1 MRSAI
6 LNISFSWSS
15 CHPARKSLRVRRLGQ
30 EHRQNTQGGVGAG
43 PILSIIMQQFKK
55 CIDFFERKE
64 MDYILNAY
72 GLLKLNQ
79 RT

>member
-1 MRSAI
+1 MAEI
-6 LNISFSWSS
+6 NEMETKQ
-15 CHPARKSLRVRRLGQ
+15 KSMKHNFLLTNKNDTTIVKL
-30 EHRQNTQGGVGAG
+30 
-43 PILSIIMQQFKK
+43 LKK

-64 MDYILNAY
+64 MDNFLNAY